1 MWEQVVLK
9 RGPHISKVKSELSV
23 QLRPSQIISLSLLS
37 VNDNKVETVR
47 LAMVISIKR
56 HNSLILSIR
65 SWWNLL
71 FAPFFV
77 RSPPSSSPY
86 SSCKAD
92 RALRSHTLKLVI
104 KREGVSLFNLCGVI
118 SSFSQVPV
126 KYFKH
131 ILFKTGSWLPQC
143 WKN

>member
-23 QLRPSQIISLSLLS
+23 QLRPSQNISLSLLS

-92 RALRSHTLKLVI
+92 RSSQKPYSQACNQERRSLPVQPVW
-104 KREGVSLFNLCGVI
+104 GNFQFQSG
-118 SSFSQVPV
+118 SSEVFQT
-126 KYFKH
+126 H
-131 ILFKTGSWLPQC
+131 IV
-143 WKN
+143 